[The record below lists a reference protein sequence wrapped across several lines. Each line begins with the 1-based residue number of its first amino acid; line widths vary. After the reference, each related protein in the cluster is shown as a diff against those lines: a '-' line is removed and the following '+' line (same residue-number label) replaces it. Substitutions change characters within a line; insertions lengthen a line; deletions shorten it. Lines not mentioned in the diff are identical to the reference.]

1 MSTTQPG
8 LAWILAAVLD
18 HGEGPVGQAIE
29 QALQAGRQDLLALA
43 PQLHGELKRAEVPVP
58 EALRKYSIEAGRAA
72 DYDALLV
79 GGEA

>member
-43 PQLHGELKRAEVPVP
+43 PRLHGELKRAEVPVP